1 MASIKKISSPK
12 EESKSV
18 PAETVKKESF
28 ILTKLSII
36 TDNLETYQGRDTV
49 ITLLHYI
56 ALIIADLCTYFRWGR
71 RNKISKLFINMFIQL
86 SSCRVMLR
94 IFDDFSAIREYY
106 RFYKNEKLKVRLI
119 ILNKYFF
126 FFKLKYLFLN
136 LRKQ

>member
-1 MASIKKISSPK
+1 MAANKKSNSPK
-12 EESKSV
+12 EESKPV
-18 PAETVKKESF
+18 PVEPVKNESF
-28 ILTKLSII
+28 ILEKLSVM

-71 RNKISKLFINMFIQL
+71 KKKLNKLFVNVFIQL

-106 RFYKNEKLKVRLI
+106 RFSKNEKLKVRQTKI
-119 ILNKYFF
+119 NKFYFICF
-126 FFKLKYLFLN
+126 F
-136 LRKQ
+136 

>member
-1 MASIKKISSPK
+1 MASNKKISSSK
-12 EESKSV
+12 EESKSAPV
-18 PAETVKKESF
+18 EPVKKESL

-49 ITLLHYI
+49 ITLLHYV

-71 RNKISKLFINMFIQL
+71 KKKISKLFINMFIQL

-106 RFYKNEKLKVRLI
+106 RFYKNEKLKVRPIKLFKCI
-119 ILNKYFF
+119 FIKNKY
-126 FFKLKYLFLN
+126 LILN